1 MAKYLQLSEFHFH
14 GTPAAAG
21 NGKPIISPV
30 RRSRMS
36 AVGTESED
44 EVEEVEE
51 PYEASIADDDEV
63 LGHADDSLEEFFPGE
78 LAPGPPAAMTPDIA
92 EGSEDEVEAPD
103 EPVDGRLLLPEPKAL
118 DCGEAA
124 LRDEART
131 LRHMMTHT
139 PKNPYCETC
148 KCAKMYKPTKRTKG
162 ESLTVESNKFG
173 DHIAGDHLVT
183 RDSNEQSID
192 GEGCHGHERCCN
204 QLSMDL
210 SFSQESC
217 QGLCFSL

>member
-14 GTPAAAG
+14 GTSAAAG

-51 PYEASIADDDEV
+51 PYEASIADDDEI

-78 LAPGPPAAMTPDIA
+78 LAPGPPAAITPDVN
-92 EGSEDEVEAPD
+92 EGSEDEAEAPE
-103 EPVDGRLLLPEPKAL
+103 EPVDGRQPKAL
-118 DCGEAA
+118 DRGEAA
-124 LRDEART
+124 LREEART

-139 PKNPYCETC
+139 PKNPFCETC
-148 KCAKMYKPTKRTKG
+148 KCAKMYKPTK
-162 ESLTVESNKFG
+162 
-173 DHIAGDHLVT
+173 HITGDHLVT

-192 GEGCHGHERCCN
+192 GDRVAMVMKDVATNFRWIYPSARSHAKDCVLAFRHFVAPGEEV
-204 QLSMDL
+204 
-210 SFSQESC
+210 SC
-217 QGLCFSL
+217 VLP